1 MSDELTIDELAQRVG
16 SRTSTVRMYQS
27 KGLLPGPEIRGRIGY
42 YNSAHLA
49 RLRVIGR
56 LQERGF
62 SLAAIKDLLENW
74 SRGASIA
81 ALVGEE
87 QDLAAFGESTE
98 MSPADFAALFPDGH
112 VDPDVVRRAIGLGL
126 LSFDPERGMV
136 KAPSKA
142 FVEIGRELAAH
153 RIPPARAM
161 TEFEELAADV
171 RRIAQRFNVFF
182 EEFVAEGS
190 HDDLPAVERRFHRM
204 AASAVQE
211 LLAQALRDA
220 AAASGRHPGETP
232 PS

>member
-1 MSDELTIDELAQRVG
+1 
-16 SRTSTVRMYQS
+16 MYQT
-27 KGLLPGPEIRGRIGY
+27 KGLLPGPEIRGRVGY
-42 YNSAHLA
+42 YSSAHLA

-62 SLAAIKDLLENW
+62 SLAAIRDLLENW

-81 ALVGEE
+81 TLVGED

-126 LSFDPERGMV
+126 LSFDHERGTV
-136 KAPSKA
+136 RAPSKA

-161 TEFEELAADV
+161 TEFEQLAVDV
-171 RRIAQRFNVFF
+171 RRIAQRFNTFF
-182 EEFVAEGS
+182 EEFVATPAGAGGQAE
-190 HDDLPAVERRFHRM
+190 DLVTVEQRFHQM
-204 AASAVQE
+204 AATAVQE
-211 LLAQALRDA
+211 LLAQALQDA
-220 AAASGRHPGETP
+220 AANRNSGDGQN
-232 PS
+232 